1 MATRTEHVAWLAAE
15 ATSHHAVNCLWLT
28 ANCTFYLATGV
39 NLAYSASEHVARVL
53 HQRRRCIARPPLAA
67 PGAPQHCHMCVGT
80 GLAHSPHLHRDWGHR
95 CHIFI
100 RAGLAPSH
108 VRRDW
113 ACPQPTSSSGL
124 GSSLPHLHPGWPRP
138 VTCASGLG
146 APLTEMRTEFAT
158 AAKAHNRYRNM
169 LAMFEEIPVKPAP
182 QLRGSVRAL
191 RVVRIIDTMRPL
203 PAVLPGKGSE
213 AALRTYNSNHFG
225 RQHAAYE
232 TRRAGQT
239 DAASSRSLR
248 AVGATCCGR
257 STACPVRGFRL
268 RGQAP
273 HVDPSP
279 GRRERQQ
286 AVAETISG
294 ARAFAWAR

>member
-1 MATRTEHVAWLAAE
+1 MHTAHRNTLLACF
-15 ATSHHAVNCLWLT
+15 TSAVDVS
-28 ANCTFYLATGV
+28 LA
-39 NLAYSASEHVARVL
+39 LPLL
-53 HQRRRCIARPPLAA
+53 HQAHRNTVTCAS
-67 PGAPQHCHMCVGT
+67 
-80 GLAHSPHLHRDWGHR
+80 GLGLPTA
-95 CHIFI
+95 HIFI
-100 RAGLAPSH
+100 GTGVIAA
-108 VRRDW
+108 
-113 ACPQPTSSSGL
+113 TSSSGL
-124 GSSLPHLHPGWPRP
+124 ACP

-169 LAMFEEIPVKPAP
+169 LAMFEEIPVKTAP

-191 RVVRIIDTMRPL
+191 RVLRIIDTMRPL

-248 AVGATCCGR
+248 AIGATCCGR